1 MNLQLLNTVNNGKL
15 TLELSGLE
23 RNTARIRVNEADP
36 IKQRYET
43 PVGDVLIEEPKRQG
57 YYSIICILYTL

>member
-1 MNLQLLNTVNNGKL
+1 VNLQLLNTVNNGKL

-23 RNTARIRVNEADP
+23 RNTARIKVNEADP

-43 PVGDVLIEEPKRQG
+43 PVGDVLIEIQ
-57 YYSIICILYTL
+57 SCSC

>member
-23 RNTARIRVNEADP
+23 RNTARIKVNEADP

-57 YYSIICILYTL
+57 YYFMICIPYTL